1 MTLYLLVIHT
11 LKCVYNIL
19 KITHVSVQLTEFSKM
34 NTSLPIAPESKDLA
48 LPTLRDPLPS

>member
-11 LKCVYNIL
+11 LKCVHNIL

-48 LPTLRDPLPS
+48 TLRDPLPS